1 MSRMMIIS
9 AAVAV
14 IGLGAYFVTTPS
26 PNSVTPVDPLGAANA
41 QEAADLDTST
51 IVDMTLGSAD
61 APVTV
66 IEYASYTCPHCA
78 RFHGGPYKKL
88 KADYIDT
95 GKINFVYRE
104 VYFDRYGL
112 WASLIARCAGT
123 PEAFFGLSD
132 LIYERQSEWT
142 SAGEPAAIVDELRKI
157 GLLAGLDAST
167 IETCLQDETKART
180 LVAWYQEN
188 ATADGVDSTPSFVI
202 NGKKYSNMGYEEM
215 VEIIDAAVE

>member
-9 AAVAV
+9 AAMAV

-26 PNSVTPVDPLGAANA
+26 HNSVTPADPLGAAYA
-41 QEAADLDTST
+41 QEAENVDTST
-51 IVDMTLGSAD
+51 IADMTLGNPD

-78 RFHGGPYKKL
+78 RFHGGPYKQL

-112 WASLIARCAGT
+112 WASMIARCAGT
-123 PEAFFGLSD
+123 PEAFFGMSD
-132 LIYERQSEWT
+132 IIYERQSDWAR
-142 SAGEPAAIVDELRKI
+142 AGEPAAIVDELRKI
-157 GLLAGLDAST
+157 GLLAGLDADT
-167 IETCLQDETKART
+167 MEACLQNSTKART

-188 ATADGVDSTPSFVI
+188 ATEDGVDSTPTFVI
-202 NGKKYSNMGYEEM
+202 NGKKYSNMSYEEM
-215 VEIIDAAVE
+215 VEIIDAAAE

>member
-14 IGLGAYFVTTPS
+14 IGLGAYFVTSPS
-26 PNSVTPVDPLGAANA
+26 QNSVTPFDPLGAANA
-41 QEAADLDTST
+41 QEVTDVDTST
-51 IVDMTLGSAD
+51 ITDMTQGNAD

-78 RFHGGPYKKL
+78 RFHSGPYKQL

-112 WASLIARCAGT
+112 WASMIARCAGT
-123 PEAFFGLSD
+123 PEAFFAMSD
-132 LIYERQSEWT
+132 IIYERQSEW
-142 SAGEPAAIVDELRKI
+142 ARAKEPAAIVDELRKI
-157 GLLAGLDAST
+157 GLLAGLDAEVMES
-167 IETCLQDETKART
+167 CLQDSNKART

-188 ATADGVDSTPSFVI
+188 ATEDGVDSTPTFVI
-202 NGKKYSNMGYEEM
+202 NGKKYSNMTYEEM
-215 VEIIDAAVE
+215 TEVIDSVSE